1 MRRVKWTAVRCQENP
16 MPPRTRSV
24 VELRREL
31 EKSER
36 ELERIVARRAIVA
49 DKLAALDRRIAALGG
64 PAAAGAFR
72 GRGRPALPLG
82 ARPRHRPANGKPLV
96 QYVRQVLADARAGMR
111 VRDVAA
117 AVRRAG
123 YKTSSRGFYGIVA
136 TMLRDKANFTRI
148 NRGLYKLA

>member
-1 MRRVKWTAVRCQENP
+1 MRSVKCTAVRRQENR

-36 ELERIVARRAIVA
+36 ELARLVARRAIVA
-49 DKLAALDRRIAALGG
+49 DKLSALDRRIAALGG
-64 PAAAGAFR
+64 PAAAGAFF
-72 GRGRPALPLG
+72 GRGRPGLPLG
-82 ARPRHRPANGKPLV
+82 AAQRRRPVNGKPLL
-96 QYVRQVLADARAGMR
+96 QFVRQALAGAKAGMR
-111 VRDVAA
+111 VRDVVA

-136 TMLRDKANFTRI
+136 TMLRDKANFTRLD
-148 NRGLYKLA
+148 RGLYKLA